1 MLEIH
6 IGGAFLKT
14 YSIKGGVQC
23 IIRKAV
29 EKDAAEIVRY
39 SNIIGGETDFLSYGR
54 NEFAY
59 NADQEKQVIREYNE
73 AKNRLFIVAIAAGNI
88 CGTLTFWGNS
98 RSRLQ
103 HWGEFGISVQK
114 KYWNMGIGHSLLN
127 YLMDWAEDGGTVR
140 KIDLMVREDNLSA
153 IALYKKMGFEVEGRI
168 RRAMRV
174 DGIFYDFL
182 YMGKLID

>member
-1 MLEIH
+1 MFEIR
-6 IGGAFLKT
+6 IGGAMLET

-39 SNIIGGETDFLSYGR
+39 SNMIGGETGFLSYGE
-54 NEFAY
+54 NEFTY
-59 NADQEKQVIREYNE
+59 NTDQERQVIREYNE
-73 AKNRLFIVAIAAGNI
+73 AKNRLFIVAVADGCM

-98 RSRLQ
+98 RKRLY

-114 KYWNMGIGHSLLN
+114 KYWNMGIGHALLN
-127 YLMDWAEDGGTVR
+127 YMMDWAKDGGIVR
-140 KIDLMVREDNLSA
+140 KIDLMVREDNIAA
-153 IALYKKMGFEVEGRI
+153 IALYEKMGFEIEGRI

-174 DGIFYDFL
+174 DNIFYDFL

>member
-1 MLEIH
+1 M
-6 IGGAFLKT
+6 KT
-14 YSIKGGVQC
+14 HSIKGGMQC

-59 NADQEKQVIREYNE
+59 NTDQEKQVIREYNE
-73 AKNRLFIVAIAAGNI
+73 AKNRLFIVAIAGGSI

-103 HWGEFGISVQK
+103 HWGEFGISVEK
-114 KYWNMGIGHSLLN
+114 KYWNMGIGHALLD
-127 YLMDWAEDGGTVR
+127 YLIGWAKDGGIVR

-153 IALYKKMGFEVEGRI
+153 IALYKKMGFEIEGQI

-174 DGIFYDFL
+174 NNVFYDFL